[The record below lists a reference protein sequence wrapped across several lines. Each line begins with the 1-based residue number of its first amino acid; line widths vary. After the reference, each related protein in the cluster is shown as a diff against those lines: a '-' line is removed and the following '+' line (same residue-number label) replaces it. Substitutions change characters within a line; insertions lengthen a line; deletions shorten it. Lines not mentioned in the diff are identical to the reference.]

1 MGSKVTQGRKRLR
14 QELRRLKRQGQLV
27 TDKALTKAEAV
38 VTQVAEQAQVMVE
51 AVQEQVS
58 KVSFEAFSSL
68 SELESL
74 PEARLKTF
82 YYEGIQSISDF
93 TNWTEQELLALK
105 GIGPATIKTLKENS
119 VVFKD

>member
-14 QELRRLKRQGQLV
+14 QELRRLKRRGQV
-27 TDKALTKAEAV
+27 VADKALTKAEAV

-58 KVSFEAFSSL
+58 EVSFEAFSSL
-68 SELESL
+68 SELEGL
-74 PEARLKTF
+74 QEARLKTF
-82 YYEGIQSISDF
+82 YDEGIQSISDF

-105 GIGPATIKTLKENS
+105 GIGPATIKTLKENGL
-119 VVFKD
+119 VFKD

>member
-14 QELRRLKRQGQLV
+14 QELRRLKRQGQV
-27 TDKALTKAEAV
+27 VADKALTKAEVV

-68 SELESL
+68 SEFESL
-74 PEARLKTF
+74 PEARLKNF
-82 YYEGIQSISDF
+82 YDEGIQSISDF

-105 GIGPATIKTLKENS
+105 GIGPATIKTLKENG

>member
-14 QELRRLKRQGQLV
+14 HELRRLKRQGQEMAS
-27 TDKALTKAEAV
+27 KALTKAEAV

-58 KVSFEAFSSL
+58 EVSFETFSSL

-82 YYEGIQSISDF
+82 YDEGIQSISDF
-93 TNWTEQELLALK
+93 TKWTEQELLALK
-105 GIGPATIKTLKENS
+105 GIGPATIKTLKEHGL
-119 VVFKD
+119 VFKD